1 MTLTTHTRT
10 GMACLLPLIAFA
22 VALSAPV
29 PAQTQPASAET
40 VAAALCEAQQFMRQ
54 RRYPEAISALEPC
67 LIGESESVPIAAIRL
82 YARAC
87 LQGRQ
92 SRRAVR
98 ELEPLRAQW
107 EDDAEARRQVAL
119 CQYAIAASEGAVSV
133 DEVPESVM
141 MAFCVPEKEYPV
153 DDPEIVRVVR
163 QLRPRV
169 ASDAALARAA
179 YDFVRLRTRYDK
191 SLIPLGR
198 QDVLFTLHTG
208 RAVCTG
214 FAQLYIT
221 LCRAAGVPARLVAGS
236 GRYGFHNWAEVWLV
250 GKGWVPVDPTRGR
263 RKSAFG
269 VLDRDIHPYDSQRG
283 NW

>member
-1 MTLTTHTRT
+1 MVRFGSILLVAVF
-10 GMACLLPLIAFA
+10 MSVLLPL
-22 VALSAPV
+22 L
-29 PAQTQPASAET
+29 AQTQAAEPDSASAQDT
-40 VAAALCEAQQFMRQ
+40 ATALVEAQQVMRQ
-54 RRYPEAISALEPC
+54 RRYAEATALLEPHLASDDTAPSTQA
-67 LIGESESVPIAAIRL
+67 LIL

-87 LQGRQ
+87 LLSFQA
-92 SRRAVR
+92 RRAMR
-98 ELEPLRAQW
+98 DLEPWCAQW
-107 EDDAEARRQVAL
+107 ETDPRLRRQVAL
-119 CQYAIAASEGAVSV
+119 CEYAIAADDGLLFKCG
-133 DEVPESVM
+133 VPESVAA
-141 MAFCVPEKEYPV
+141 AFCVAEKEYPV
-153 DDPEIVRVVR
+153 DDPEIAKVVSR
-163 QLRPRV
+163 FRPRV

-214 FAQLYIT
+214 FAQLYVT
-221 LCRAAGVPARLVAGS
+221 LCRAAGVPARLVAGR

-263 RKSAFG
+263 NRSAFG
-269 VLDRDIHPYDSQRG
+269 ILDRDIHPYDSQRE